1 MRGKHKEFADAY
13 LADPDLNATRA
24 YMKVYPNS
32 SVEAAR
38 SSAAELLTSA
48 NVTQYVTKALEERQK
63 RVHVTQDWVIEEL
76 AKIAGFDPRKLFD
89 DQGGVKPV
97 SEWDDSTA
105 ASISDFQA
113 AELFG
118 GEGEDRQAIGL
129 VKKISTRDK
138 VKALELLGKHLG
150 LFIERKEITGKNGGP
165 IQMQSMEVLSDEELA
180 RIASGESE

>member
-1 MRGKHKEFADAY
+1 MRSQIKEFADRF
-13 LADPDLNATRA
+13 LASPDLNATRA
-24 YMKVYPNS
+24 YMETYPNS
-32 SVEAAR
+32 NYNSAR
-38 SSAAELLTSA
+38 ASAAELMSRPE
-48 NVTQYVTKALEERQK
+48 VKEYIDEGMKARQK
-63 RVHVTQDWVIEEL
+63 RVQVTQDWVVEEL
-76 AKIAGFDPRKLFD
+76 AKIAGFDPRRLFD

-150 LFIERKEITGKNGGP
+150 MFIERKEITGKAGGP
-165 IQMQSMEVLSDEELA
+165 IQTQELSNLGDDDLE
-180 RIASGESE
+180 RIVNGE